1 MAIHALWED
10 RYGLS
15 VRKSQ
20 IDLSDLTGSSD
31 TSASHDNTGAQ
42 TGTGD
47 SAGKRHFQSISGNG
61 GEVIGQVTAANPTD
75 YAGHIWIFGLPV
87 TGNPGVASGQETIEV
102 QKTDGFA
109 TQRVGGQDEASDI
122 FRAGQNPTASFDFV
136 ATGKSLIHVSSL
148 FFQNG
153 LKEDADAKYRKV
165 AVLPSNTDG
174 AEPLYYGTFLRKIS
188 SNADNSHMLSD
199 SIASSLSLRAT
210 QTEPLTASATL
221 NGRLAIG
228 DADISSF
235 QGTPSEATMFG
246 LDGNRNYLLQDSLI
260 TFEADGGQDIIMA
273 CESFDIS
280 MTAEVTP
287 NRFNTFFPINMVLGN
302 YTVEGSF
309 TVPMLGKGAN
319 ADLNYDYFMG
329 LLTDAGVSGTGQ
341 ESFYTPKL
349 FTVNWLSTDVN
360 HGHTGEN
367 FYGALNTLPGQ
378 KVNFKDT
385 TIAGTALESASTS
398 SVTIAGNY
406 EGLFGGSGGAGAG
419 ASTTHVAVIEITD
432 DAGNRRDFKV
442 QFNQIGGTA
451 EEPTT
456 ELNFETNAQTAPDFS
471 TNKAS
476 VGNKVRI
483 ITGSAFDLTMR
494 CNAVITDC
502 TVGGATEATMTI
514 SFRAM
519 NQFIAGTDTL
529 SQDAFYME
537 FRDDIN
543 GEWGFNTFA

>member
-20 IDLSDLTGSSD
+20 IDLSDLTGDSD

-42 TGTGD
+42 TGSGD
-47 SAGKRHFQSISGNG
+47 VAGNRHFQSISANG
-61 GEVIGQVTAANPTD
+61 GEVIGQVTAGNNTD
-75 YAGHIWIFGLPV
+75 YTGHTWIFGLPV

-109 TQRVGGQDEASDI
+109 TQRVGGEDEASDI
-122 FRAGQNPTASFDFV
+122 FRAGQNPTATFDFI

-153 LKEDADAKYRKV
+153 LKEDADAKERKV

-174 AEPLYYGTFLRKIS
+174 AEPLYYGSFLRKIS
-188 SNADNSHMLSD
+188 SNSSNSHMLSD
-199 SIASSLSLRAT
+199 AIASTLSFRAT

-228 DADISSF
+228 DANISTF
-235 QGTPSEATMFG
+235 NGTPSEATMFG

-260 TFEADGGQDIIMA
+260 TFEAPDGQDIIMA

-309 TVPMLGKGAN
+309 TVPMLGKGTN
-319 ADLNYDYFMG
+319 ADLNYDYFMS
-329 LLTDAGVSGTGQ
+329 LLTDARVGETSQ
-341 ESFYTPKL
+341 ESFYRPKL
-349 FTVNWLSTDVN
+349 FTVNWMSTDVN
-360 HGHTGEN
+360 HGETGEN
-367 FYGALNTLPGQ
+367 YYGALHTLPGQ

-385 TIAGTALESASTS
+385 TIAGSALTDVSTAQ
-398 SVTIAGNY
+398 VTLAGNY
-406 EGLFGGSGGAGAG
+406 EGLFGGSGNNGTG
-419 ASTTHVAVIEITD
+419 ASSTHVAVIEITD
-432 DAGNRRDFKV
+432 DSGSRRDFKV
-442 QFNQIGGTA
+442 QFASTDGT
-451 EEPTT
+451 TT
-456 ELNFETNAQTAPDFS
+456 TLNFETAADFS
-471 TNKAS
+471 TTNAA

-483 ITGSAFDLTMR
+483 ITGSPFDLSMR
-494 CNAVITDC
+494 CNAVVTDC

-537 FRDDIN
+537 FRDDIDGN
-543 GEWGFNTFA
+543 WGFNTFA